1 LTNKQ
6 FIGNISNI
14 PPIILGCINSFERKP
29 MNLELINEIVELKSK
44 NLSYTEIA
52 EVIGIGRTTIVLAFR
67 LYSILENHYFSKLS
81 SLQENNNQFINQI
94 DALKK
99 QCIHKNS
106 EIDKLNKLVN
116 IDEKVSVILSKDEY
130 YSLENGLEDFQSEVD
145 MLNTELAS
153 LNNMSFS
160 QKLEWLFIPKEIK

>member
-1 LTNKQ
+1 
-6 FIGNISNI
+6 
-14 PPIILGCINSFERKP
+14 

-52 EVIGIGRTTIVLAFR
+52 EVIGISRTTIVLALR
-67 LYSILENHYFSKLS
+67 LYSILDNHYSSKLS
-81 SLQENNNQFINQI
+81 SLQENNNQLITQI
-94 DALKK
+94 DTLKK
-99 QCIHKNS
+99 QCIQKNND
-106 EIDKLNKLVN
+106 IDRLNKLVN
-116 IDEKVSVILSKDEY
+116 IDEKVSVILTKDKY
-130 YSLENGLEDFQSEVD
+130 YGLTDGLRDLESEVD